1 MVDYRPRFRGQ
12 NARQRIAR
20 LESLVAEMRD
30 MEQKSR
36 LLVDK
41 MEVTDEVHKN
51 ANLGTQ
57 RDPSDGHVV
66 DSMGKLSL
74 TDNDAVYIGSSH
86 WVTILEEVSLK
97 SVRALFKNRL

>member
-1 MVDYRPRFRGQ
+1 
-12 NARQRIAR
+12 
-20 LESLVAEMRD
+20 MRD
-30 MEQKSR
+30 MEQKLR
-36 LLVDK
+36 QPIDK
-41 MEVTDEVHKN
+41 IEVTDEVHKN
-51 ANLGTQ
+51 ENLGTQ

-97 SVRALFKNRL
+97 SVRVIFKNRR

>member
-1 MVDYRPRFRGQ
+1 
-12 NARQRIAR
+12 
-20 LESLVAEMRD
+20 MRD

-57 RDPSDGHVV
+57 RDPSDGHMV

>member
-1 MVDYRPRFRGQ
+1 
-12 NARQRIAR
+12 
-20 LESLVAEMRD
+20 MRD
-30 MEQKSR
+30 MEQELR
-36 LLVDK
+36 LPVDK

-51 ANLGTQ
+51 GNLGTQ

-74 TDNDAVYIGSSH
+74 TDNNAVYIGSSH

-97 SVRALFKNRL
+97 SVRAISKN